1 METWACTSH
10 KPKRIL
16 CRKRTVTLEQFKS
29 QCFCSVEEWEET
41 RTAFIFIDYSVG
53 EGFPPVSTLCPALN
67 E

>member
-16 CRKRTVTLEQFKS
+16 CHKRTVTLEQFKS
-29 QCFCSVEEWEET
+29 QKSAWEET
-41 RTAFIFIDYSVG
+41 RTALIFIDYSVG